1 MIKKWDLAI
10 RLYHWVQAILVV
22 LLLTSGF
29 SGKGST
35 LIHIG
40 AGLILMTLLFWRI
53 AWGVIGSETARFSHF
68 LAGPQAI
75 IKYLS
80 SGKSKHVGHNP
91 AGAIMVIMMLILLMF
106 QTASG
111 LITTDFIDGVFL
123 VGIDKLNTLENL
135 HKLNAILLLVLIF
148 IHILAIIIYRSK
160 GIFLVKAMISGYSS
174 SDQKQPF
181 LKGNLRAG
189 LTLLLSPLVTI
200 SLITTLYFLSY

>member
-22 LLLTSGF
+22 LLLLSGF

-40 AGLILMTLLFWRI
+40 AGLFLMTLLFWRI
-53 AWGVIGSETARFSHF
+53 SWGVIGSETARFTHF

-80 SGKSKHVGHNP
+80 SGKSEHVGHNP
-91 AGAIMVIMMLILLMF
+91 AGAIMVIVMLILLMF
-106 QTASG
+106 QTTSG
-111 LITTDFIDGVFL
+111 LMTTDFIDGVFL

-174 SDQKQPF
+174 SNQKQPF
-181 LKGNLRAG
+181 LTSNLRAG
-189 LTLLLSPLVTI
+189 LTLFLSPLVTI
-200 SLITTLYFLSY
+200 SLIITLYFLSY